1 MIWIFLKVEQCTHF
15 QMNHQLRNYFSAL
28 CSWSMACWNMAL
40 GNVQN
45 CLTRLL
51 TAAHGSHVLS
61 LSCALYVPHFTFGL
75 NFWVFFWRRKLCL
88 RAVKNLIMAN
98 SQLKTQIIFLRCI
111 ILCSSPPKWNAIKKA
126 LFEPPAWDFSN
137 QNTHD
142 LYNIITEE
150 NRRLF

>member
-51 TAAHGSHVLS
+51 TATHGSHVLS

-75 NFWVFFWRRKLCL
+75 NFWVFFFGGGSCGKFSAENTDYFFKVHYTLQL
-88 RAVKNLIMAN
+88 P
-98 SQLKTQIIFLRCI
+98 SQMKCNKE
-111 ILCSSPPKWNAIKKA
+111 SSV
-126 LFEPPAWDFSN
+126 
-137 QNTHD
+137 
-142 LYNIITEE
+142 
-150 NRRLF
+150 